1 MLKEFKS
8 VSSAENKKVQKA
20 LCLKKELETFLERLM
35 KKDLPNNDYSLR
47 DLKAFIVS
55 LINNQREKD
64 GFWKKNGYWSLL
76 PVGIHIP
83 KDARVDFVYEPT
95 YIAISILTIF
105 LKRYPYEALTID
117 GYIDSLHDGI
127 YFASTR
133 NLKGANSYS
142 IEETFK
148 YLKMF
153 SDAGVLEYVFEN
165 VNNDE
170 RLQPFYETVIDWLNY
185 FQEHVQNNK
194 KLVNGFD
201 EINPDNLQKI
211 LEDLNIGSFK
221 DYLN

>member
-8 VSSAENKKVQKA
+8 VSSRENKKVQKA
-20 LCLKKELETFLERLM
+20 LYLKKELETFLERLM

-47 DLKAFIVS
+47 DLKAFVVS

-64 GFWKKNGYWSLL
+64 GFWRKNGYWSLL
-76 PVGIHIP
+76 PVGMHMP
-83 KDARVDFVYEPT
+83 KDVRVDFVYEPT
-95 YIAISILTIF
+95 YIAISILNIF
-105 LKRYPYEALTID
+105 LKRYPHEALTID
-117 GYIDSLHDGI
+117 RYIDSLHDGI
-127 YFASTR
+127 YFASTK
-133 NLKGANSYS
+133 NLKGVNSYS

-170 RLQPFYETVIDWLNY
+170 RLQPFYEVVIDWLNY
-185 FQEHVQNNK
+185 FQEHVQSNR

-211 LEDLNIGSFK
+211 LREIL
-221 DYLN
+221 